1 MNATLA
7 IVIYGGVLLGLSG
20 CGESASTYDHKS
32 GRYISTDDY
41 KDKFHVNSVCQRA
54 SCWDNKSGRFI
65 GADEWNHR
73 QREMDVQPGGDVSC
87 KTCLLDACSS
97 SC

>member
-7 IVIYGGVLLGLSG
+7 IVIYGVLLGLSG
-20 CGESASTYDHKS
+20 CGESGSTYDHNS

-41 KDKFHVNSVCQRA
+41 KDKYHVDSVCQRG

-65 GADEWNHR
+65 GSEEWNRR
-73 QREMDVQPGGDVSC
+73 QRERDAQPRGNVP
-87 KTCLLDACSS
+87 
-97 SC
+97 